1 MTRKLTILALTTAAF
16 LALSSLAF
24 AAEISRSEYK
34 AAVEPICQK
43 NAKANERILKGV
55 RQMVKQGKLGPAG
68 RKFIKAG
75 IALKRTHRQLA
86 IVPQPTADES
96 RLSRWLSYI
105 KEEANLFI
113 RAGKKLKAGQK
124 GAAQS
129 LVNKLTS
136 NANKANALVL
146 AFNFRYCKFEPSK
159 FT

>member
-1 MTRKLTILALTTAAF
+1 MIRKLTILAATTAAL

-24 AAEISRSEYK
+24 AAEVSRSEYK
-34 AAVEPICQK
+34 TAVEPICQQ

-55 RQMVKQGKLGPAG
+55 RQMVKQGKLKPAAL
-68 RKFIKAG
+68 KFEKAG
-75 IALKRTHRQLA
+75 KALKQTHTQLSA
-86 IVPQPTADES
+86 VAQPTADEAK
-96 RLSRWLSYI
+96 LTKWLSYV
-105 KEEANLFI
+105 KEEASLFGKV
-113 RAGKKLKAGQK
+113 AKKLRANQK

-146 AFNFRYCKFEPSK
+146 AFNFRYCRFEPSK

>member
-34 AAVEPICQK
+34 ASVEPICQQ

-55 RQMVKQGKLGPAG
+55 RQMVKQGKLRPAAA
-68 RKFIKAG
+68 KFQKAG
-75 IALKRTHRQLA
+75 VALKGTHKQLA
-86 IVPQPTADES
+86 AMPQPSADEAK
-96 RLSRWLSYI
+96 LAKWLSYI

>member
-1 MTRKLTILALTTAAF
+1 MLRKLTITALTTAA
-16 LALSSLAF
+16 LMALSSLAF

-34 AAVEPICQK
+34 TAVEPICQQ
-43 NAKANERILKGV
+43 NSKANERILKGV
-55 RQMVKQGKLGPAG
+55 RQMVKQGKLKPAAA
-68 RKFIKAG
+68 KFQKAG
-75 IALKRTHRQLA
+75 EALKKTHKQLA
-86 IVPQPTADES
+86 AVPQPTADEAKL
-96 RLSRWLSYI
+96 RKWLSYI
-105 KEEANLFI
+105 KEEADLFI

-124 GAAQS
+124 GAAQT